1 MNSVNNTNDQE
12 KFKVDWLGYW
22 KYKSKASLFDLTLL
36 SLGYNPEYAKLISKT
51 KKSYGIQWEAHYLYY
66 LDWFADSNSI
76 ETRDKDVMK
85 RMSLIFDNA
94 VVGCYHDE
102 EILDRNGMIG
112 PFSELYIPLFAKW
125 ATENDLKIPQELA
138 KLGFKGM
145 KNKNLGLNI
154 SKKEEDKSRLSR
166 GNYQEEKLLEIIK
179 NAGFEP
185 LKLPPIAKGK
195 RWIKADL
202 IKKALDIYPMF
213 FTESSFNKTWERLR
227 SNGLIKE
234 ASSVNK

>member
-1 MNSVNNTNDQE
+1 MNLVNNTNDKE
-12 KFKVDWLGYW
+12 KFKIDWSGYW
-22 KYKSKASLFDLTLL
+22 NHKPQASLFDLALL
-36 SLGYNPEYAKLISKT
+36 SLGYNPEYAELVST
-51 KKSYGIQWEAHYLYY
+51 NKKSNEIEWDAHYLYY
-66 LDWFADSNSI
+66 LDWFADSKKI
-76 ETRDKDVMK
+76 EIRDKEVIK

-94 VVGCYHDE
+94 VIGCYHE
-102 EILDRNGMIG
+102 EEVLNRYGMIG
-112 PFSELYIPLFAKW
+112 PFSQFHIPLFAKW

-138 KLGFKGM
+138 KLGIKRM
-145 KNKNLGLNI
+145 RNKNLGLNI
-154 SKKEEDKSRLSR
+154 SKKEEDKSKLSR

-185 LKLPPIAKGK
+185 QKLPPIAKGK

-202 IKKALDIYPMF
+202 IKKALDFYPMF